1 MMWFHPGSFQ
11 TTRKGTEMEQIA
23 FVGIDV
29 AKDTLAI
36 SIWGKEE
43 VIEIHNRLDAIQK
56 WLVSLP
62 EKAHIGL
69 ESTGSYH
76 RLVAGLCVSSGRTVH
91 LLQPRDMSNYRRT
104 VAPRGKTDAIDAQVI
119 ARFVA
124 REHASLRSWTPPTP
138 DQDRMDSLLKT
149 RAFCS
154 RQRSSLNQVREAKD
168 SVEGILAEVEKAM
181 TKAIASI
188 DRQIKQLVKK
198 IPEMANG
205 CARLETI
212 DGVGPVIAAALGNTL
227 CKHDF
232 KDSQALIGYI
242 GLDPRPMES
251 GKYKGRKRLSKRG
264 PAELRRLL
272 YLAAMTGVR
281 KSWKERFE
289 TLLAKGLPRIAALC
303 AVARKI
309 ISVAWAIWNKA
320 GAVFDPQKVVPK
332 QKAA

>member
-1 MMWFHPGSFQ
+1 
-11 TTRKGTEMEQIA
+11 MEQIA

-36 SIWGKEE
+36 CIWGQER
-43 VIEIHNRLDAIQK
+43 VLEIKNQIDSIQK
-56 WLVSLP
+56 WLSSLP

-104 VAPRGKTDAIDAQVI
+104 VAPRGKTDAIDAQVL
-119 ARFVA
+119 ARYVA
-124 REHASLRSWTPPTP
+124 REHASLRAWTPPTQEQ
-138 DQDRMDSLLKT
+138 DQLDALLKT

-154 RQRSSLNQVREAKD
+154 RQRSSLNQVRDAKESLEEVLSD
-168 SVEGILAEVEKAM
+168 VERAM
-181 TKAIASI
+181 TKAIATI
-188 DRQIKQLVKK
+188 DRQIKQLIKK
-198 IPEMANG
+198 IPEMAQG
-205 CARLETI
+205 CARLESI
-212 DGVGPVIAAALGNTL
+212 DGIGTVVAAALGNTL

-232 KDSQALIGYI
+232 KDSQALIGYV

-251 GKYKGRKRLSKRG
+251 GKFKGRKRLSKRG

-272 YLAAMTGVR
+272 YLAAMSGVR
-281 KSWKERFE
+281 KSWKARFE
-289 TLLAKGLPRIAALC
+289 ALLAKGLPRIAALC

-309 ISVAWAIWNKA
+309 IAVAWAIWNKQ
-320 GAVFDPQKVVPK
+320 GARFEPEKVLPLP
-332 QKAA
+332 KAA

>member
-1 MMWFHPGSFQ
+1 
-11 TTRKGTEMEQIA
+11 MEQIA

-36 SIWGKEE
+36 SVWGQDL
-43 VIEIHNRLDAIQK
+43 VIEIRNHVDSIQK
-56 WLVSLP
+56 WLAGLP
-62 EKAHIGL
+62 AKAHIGL

-76 RLVAGLCVSSGRTVH
+76 RLVAGLCVGSGRTVH

-119 ARFVA
+119 ARYVA
-124 REHASLRSWTPPTP
+124 HEHAHLRAWTPPTQEQ
-138 DQDRMDSLLKT
+138 DQLDALLKT

-154 RQRSSLNQVREAKD
+154 RQRSSLNQVREAKEGLD
-168 SVEGILAEVEKAM
+168 SVLSEVEKAM
-181 TKAIASI
+181 TKAIAAI
-188 DRQIKQLVKK
+188 DRQIKQLVRK
-198 IPEMANG
+198 IPEMAQG

-212 DGVGPVIAAALGNTL
+212 EGIGPVIAAALGNTL

-251 GKYKGRKRLSKRG
+251 GKYKGRRRLSKRG

-272 YLAAMTGVR
+272 YLAAMSGAR
-281 KSWKERFE
+281 KSWKARFE
-289 TLLAKGLPRIAALC
+289 ALMAKGLPRIGALC
-303 AVARKI
+303 AVAKKI
-309 ISVAWAIWNKA
+309 IAVAWAIWKKE
-320 GAVFDPQKVVPK
+320 GARFEPEKIIPLS
-332 QKAA
+332 KAA